1 MRTSWSWGWC
11 VLALAAGGCSAP
23 GEDVDGTVGLAT
35 ELIFQDDGG
44 QMIRA
49 VATADWDGDGD
60 LDGAAVGD
68 PGVRL
73 YSAEGGGFS
82 LTAEASAPDLPWSLA
97 FADVDSDGA
106 LDLILGLSSGRLIAR
121 DPSDGTLDGTYT
133 ELAQVADQGSVRSMS
148 WSTPGGRPCP
158 ITPSGP
164 PRRPRAGSLLWY
176 SRHGHRPRLLRLR
189 HVGRHRAGGVVRLR
203 RRRPTGA
210 RSRRR
215 ARSLGDRKPGAHHR
229 LGRRSFGVGLGAV
242 QRFGCLQPRARGYGL
257 RRAGGL
263 RGPDRGTPRDMERG
277 HRQQLQGRDGRRHRP
292 RRVRRRGLC
301 DQRWSPDLPGSG
313 RRPPAG
319 IGLGVDVRHV
329 CLQRG
334 PRRHRR

>member
-1 MRTSWSWGWC
+1 M
-11 VLALAAGGCSAP
+11 ALAAGGCSAP

-164 PRRPRAGSLLWY
+164 SVGATTTGTACPTWPSAATTACGSSVSLRPASFRSIRRWTRARTTVSTGSTGPTATATAPTSRQSPMVLTARSSTPAATTSPRRQAP
-176 SRHGHRPRLLRLR
+176 
-189 HVGRHRAGGVVRLR
+189 GRW
-203 RRRPTGA
+203 
-210 RSRRR
+210 
-215 ARSLGDRKPGAHHR
+215 
-229 LGRRSFGVGLGAV
+229 
-242 QRFGCLQPRARGYGL
+242 
-257 RRAGGL
+257 
-263 RGPDRGTPRDMERG
+263 RGPTSTATAD
-277 HRQQLQGRDGRRHRP
+277 
-292 RRVRRRGLC
+292 
-301 DQRWSPDLPGSG
+301 WSSVSAASSEPG
-313 RRPPAG
+313 
-319 IGLGVDVRHV
+319 
-329 CLQRG
+329 
-334 PRRHRR
+334 